1 MEEAYVAEI
10 VQQTVKLAGCGQA
23 EAEMMARAA
32 CVQIGSRLKNG
43 AELQVCTAELVSAG
57 TLWTLSLL
65 AAASAGTGVSA
76 YSAGDVRVQR
86 RSAADAAAGAE
97 ILRRQAE
104 RILAPYLTDSAFEFR
119 GVDG

>member
-43 AELQVCTAELVSAG
+43 AAQPTPLPALKSCAG
-57 TLWTLSLL
+57 
-65 AAASAGTGVSA
+65 
-76 YSAGDVRVQR
+76 R
-86 RSAADAAAGAE
+86 RSAFW
-97 ILRRQAE
+97 RR
-104 RILAPYLTDSAFEFR
+104 I
-119 GVDG
+119 